1 MPREIVIK
9 RPMLIGLMLLVGGYV
24 AFLVVRSIPDIQREI
39 KIWTM

>member
-9 RPMLIGLMLLVGGYV
+9 RPVLIGLLLLIGGLA
-24 AFLVVRSIPDIQREI
+24 AFLAARVLPDIQREI